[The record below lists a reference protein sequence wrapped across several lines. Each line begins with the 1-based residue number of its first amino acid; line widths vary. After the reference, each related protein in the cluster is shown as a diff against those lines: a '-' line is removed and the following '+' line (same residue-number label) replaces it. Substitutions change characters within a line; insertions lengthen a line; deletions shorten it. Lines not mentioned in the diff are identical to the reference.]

1 MKNAEM
7 PSGAASGA
15 EPTARSE
22 PTGRSVKTEMLK
34 KISAFQRFS
43 FSAFKNI
50 SAFQHFSFSAF
61 GF

>member
-34 KISAFQRFS
+34 KISAFQHFS
-43 FSAFKNI
+43 V